1 MRRAVVL
8 VLAIGAAVL
17 LLDRGTA
24 TAAPSDQ
31 DQAFLRAAHE
41 MNVAEISAGELA
53 VRRSATDEIR
63 RHARL
68 FVADHKRL
76 DAELR
81 TLAARLSVSL
91 PSGPSRAHQAQAK
104 QLSGRSDDS
113 FDTAWLAQQITMHR
127 QSLQAGRQ
135 QIANGS
141 DPQVTALARRA
152 APVVA
157 AHLAI
162 LEETANGRTPDAVEG
177 GAGGESAGDPPRWAP
192 VGLGL
197 IGVAVVLAAGALFAF
212 LRRRRA

>member
-8 VLAIGAAVL
+8 VLSITAAVL
-17 LLDRGTA
+17 LLPGGTA
-24 TAAPSDQ
+24 TAAPSEQ
-31 DQAFLRAAHE
+31 DHAFLRAVHDI
-41 MNVAEISAGELA
+41 NLAEISAGELA
-53 VRRSATDEIR
+53 LRRSATDEIR

-81 TLAARLSVSL
+81 TLATRLSVSL
-91 PSGPSRAHQAQAK
+91 PSAPGRARQMQVK
-104 QLSGRSDDS
+104 QLSGRSGDR

-127 QSLQAGRQ
+127 QGVQAVRR

-141 DPQVTALARRA
+141 DPQVTALARQV

-162 LEETANGRTPDAVEG
+162 LQETANGRTPDAVEG
-177 GAGGESAGDPPRWAP
+177 GAGGESAGEPPRWAP
-192 VGLGL
+192 AGLGL
-197 IGVAVVLAAGALFAF
+197 IGVAVVLTAGALFV
-212 LRRRRA
+212 LVRRRRA

>member
-8 VLAIGAAVL
+8 VLSITVAVVL
-17 LLDRGTA
+17 GHRGTA
-24 TAAPSDQ
+24 TAAPSEQ
-31 DQAFLRAAHE
+31 DQAYLRAVHE
-41 MNVAEISAGELA
+41 MNLAEMSAGELA
-53 VRRSATDEIR
+53 MQRSATDEIR
-63 RHARL
+63 RDGRL

-91 PSGPSRAHQAQAK
+91 PSAPDRAHQLQTK
-104 QLSGRSDDS
+104 QLSERSGGS
-113 FDTAWLAQQITMHR
+113 FDTAWLAQQVTMHR

-135 QIANGS
+135 QIADGS
-141 DPQVTALARRA
+141 DRRVTALARRA

-162 LEETANGRTPDAVEG
+162 LEEAANGRIPDAVEG

-197 IGVAVVLAAGALFAF
+197 IGVAVVLAAGALFV
-212 LRRRRA
+212 LVRRRRV